1 MDTGGNREKILRA
14 IVVAVLGM
22 AIGCS
27 CSRPPGPVDPRP
39 GGDAGVAEADGEA
52 AAPPA
57 DAAVVH
63 EAEPADVAPPPPDVE
78 LPEVAQ
84 GTDENPVRIFFDENK
99 SEVPPMAEALLGA
112 VSERLRLRPA
122 EVVRLVAHSDG
133 QERLGRPLEISGER
147 AQAIVDWMAQHGV
160 QRERFIIDARGEFEP
175 EGDLTTDEGRAASRR
190 VDFVFQRG
198 FGP

>member
-1 MDTGGNREKILRA
+1 MDTGENREKILRA

-27 CSRPPGPVDPRP
+27 CSRPPGPVDPRH
-39 GGDAGVAEADGEA
+39 GGDAGVTEADGEA

-57 DAAVVH
+57 DAAVAP

-112 VSERLRLRPA
+112 VADRMRLRPS
-122 EVVRLVAHSDG
+122 EVVRLVSHSDG
-133 QERLGRPLEISGER
+133 QERRGRALEISGER
-147 AQAIVDWMAQHGV
+147 AQALVDWMAQHGV
-160 QRERFIIDARGEFEP
+160 QRERFIIDARWEFEP

-190 VDFVFQRG
+190 VDFVFERG

>member
-1 MDTGGNREKILRA
+1 MTQRWLVPLVLLTGCA
-14 IVVAVLGM
+14 AY
-22 AIGCS
+22 
-27 CSRPPGPVDPRP
+27 
-39 GGDAGVAEADGEA
+39 A
-52 AAPPA
+52 AATLTSLGAEPLA
-57 DAAVVH
+57 G
-63 EAEPADVAPPPPDVE
+63 EPADVAPPPPDVE

-112 VSERLRLRPA
+112 VADRMRLRPS
-122 EVVRLVAHSDG
+122 EVVRLVSHSDG
-133 QERLGRPLEISGER
+133 QERRGRALEISGER

>member
-1 MDTGGNREKILRA
+1 MTK
-14 IVVAVLGM
+14 M
-22 AIGCS
+22 
-27 CSRPPGPVDPRP
+27 
-39 GGDAGVAEADGEA
+39 
-52 AAPPA
+52 
-57 DAAVVH
+57 
-63 EAEPADVAPPPPDVE
+63 
-78 LPEVAQ
+78 LP
-84 GTDENPVRIFFDENK
+84 K
-99 SEVPPMAEALLGA
+99 EVPAISTAPSMGPMAKPMAEALLGA